1 MAKISKK
8 LLLIIF
14 TVACSLKAAYTGTP
28 KQIDTWQPSRVTSK
42 LNFNNIHTQN
52 RHNVQ
57 TVFTQA
63 LQLRAVEAFL
73 AIRIHYSY
81 KTRAHVQLCIH
92 TKPRGDYI
100 HGVVIKY
107 SI

>member
-28 KQIDTWQPSRVTSK
+28 KQIDNWQPSRVTSK

-92 TKPRGDYI
+92 TKPRDDYI